1 MFEGAA
7 ERVFAEG
14 RTASAALGRQLAAV
28 DRLAEQVRVVAR
40 AQGELVRL
48 IHEVVQ
54 VTPVREFA
62 AFEIAAASAQSR
74 FAAEHEVRLAEE
86 LCVRL
91 PAVLAALCAGDLGLR
106 HAQVFA
112 DVLSSL
118 DGDVAERVA
127 AEVLPKS
134 RGRTCGKLRDM
145 LRRRALAA
153 DPAFTKARRQ
163 RAHAV
168 RSVQLHAAD
177 DGTASLSAFG
187 LDAVRATAAFARIG
201 ALARARKT
209 DGVSLEQIRADVF
222 LELLE
227 GQHTSAPAGVV
238 HLDVSLETLAGLD
251 NEPGRLGAYGP
262 VAADIA
268 RQWVQEHPGYQW
280 QYAIRDDSGQLLQQ
294 GLTRARPGISASRRD
309 RRPATR
315 REGSAPRPRDTS
327 GSTAR
332 KASSSVH
339 RQPSGSAPRDAGDRD
354 GRRGAQRAQVTAG
367 NADGLVRAPEQ
378 NPSDRF
384 ANAALTRWIRLRDR
398 TCRAPGCRRPAV
410 SCQLDHT
417 IRHHDGGPTHHA
429 NLCALCEWHH
439 RAKGEGGWTLVQTRP
454 GHFTWTSP
462 LGRIYE
468 VKPEPP

>member
-1 MFEGAA
+1 MFEGVA
-7 ERVFAEG
+7 ERIVADG
-14 RTASAALGRQLAAV
+14 RLASAAAV

-48 IHEVVQ
+48 VHEVVQ
-54 VTPVREFA
+54 ETPVREFA

-74 FAAEHEVRLAEE
+74 FAAEHEVRLAAE

-91 PAVLAALCAGDLGLR
+91 PAVLAALCAGELGLR

-118 DGDVAERVA
+118 DGEVAERVA

-134 RGRTCGKLRDM
+134 RGRTCGQLRDM
-145 LRRRALAA
+145 LRGKALAA
-153 DPAFTKARRQ
+153 DPAFTTARRQ

-168 RSVQLHAAD
+168 RSVQLHAAV

-187 LDAVRATAAFARIG
+187 LDAVRAAAAFARIG

-209 DGVSLEQIRADVF
+209 GEVSLEQARADVF

-227 GQHTSAPAGVV
+227 GQHSSAASGVV

-251 NEPGRLGAYGP
+251 NDPGRLGAYGP
-262 VAADIA
+262 VGADIA
-268 RQWVQEHPGYQW
+268 RQWAQSHPGYQW
-280 QYAIRDDSGQLLQQ
+280 QYAIRDSNGTLLQQ
-294 GLTRARPGISASRRD
+294 GLTRARPATSAAHRD
-309 RRPATR
+309 RRPPTQREGSGPAHREEGSGSVR
-315 REGSAPRPRDTS
+315 REGSGGAY
-327 GSTAR
+327 
-332 KASSSVH
+332 
-339 RQPSGSAPRDAGDRD
+339 GDL
-354 GRRGAQRAQVTAG
+354 
-367 NADGLVRAPEQ
+367 DGLVRAPGQ
-378 NPSDRF
+378 DPGDRF

-398 TCRAPGCRRPAV
+398 TCRAPGCRRPTV

-429 NLCALCEWHH
+429 NLGALCEHHH
-439 RAKGEGGWTLVQTRP
+439 RAKDQGGWTVVQTRP